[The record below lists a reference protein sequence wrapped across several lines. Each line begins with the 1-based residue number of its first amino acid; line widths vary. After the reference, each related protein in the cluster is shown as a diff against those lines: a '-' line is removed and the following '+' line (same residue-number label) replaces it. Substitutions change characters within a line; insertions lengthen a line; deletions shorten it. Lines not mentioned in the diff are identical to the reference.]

1 MYLFVFEVL
10 VREITH
16 KPEGHHYGLREL
28 VLQVGNVNVVFTLA
42 ERVEQRLQLLSVM
55 MCVVCVYTHVS
66 CMCL

>member
-10 VREITH
+10 VGEITH
-16 KPEGHHYGLREL
+16 KPEGHHDGFREL

-55 MCVVCVYTHVS
+55 MCVVCMLYA